1 MNTTQKKIV
10 GKKSLNYFFNK
21 KKNFYFNQKRY
32 KLLKKKFYFVLRNLF
47 NFFANSFSD
56 FENLFLENGFQE
68 KKNSTKIIE
77 IRKFVFKTIFM
88 RFRQLDFELYSPNI
102 LREYFLLENTKL
114 LTVVK
119 LPFKK
124 VEKKLL
130 KNLFKKI
137 KISLEFKSIKK
148 ETLIL
153 EWIMFQKNVKNTSK
167 KINFLNFY
175 EIFFKNKS
183 QTLKNNFKIER
194 SFKKK
199 KIFTADVEIIFFY
212 FIFNYWN
219 GFKKEIKSSI

>member
-1 MNTTQKKIV
+1 
-10 GKKSLNYFFNK
+10 
-21 KKNFYFNQKRY
+21 
-32 KLLKKKFYFVLRNLF
+32 
-47 NFFANSFSD
+47 
-56 FENLFLENGFQE
+56 
-68 KKNSTKIIE
+68 
-77 IRKFVFKTIFM
+77 M

>member
-194 SFKKK
+194 SFRKK